1 MLDYLNSVA
10 TAKEQPYLS
19 TCPSCDTKIDVT
31 ALEPF
36 TKLKCLHCG
45 EMVRVRR
52 KFDHFVIVKQIGEG
66 GMSRVFEAED
76 ETLGRR
82 VALKILNREY
92 SRNAERVEQFRR
104 EALITANVNHPN
116 VIKLYTVGYDQGYFY
131 IAMEL
136 VGGGSLEQ
144 RIRNQGKIPEQEA
157 LRIGH
162 EVAEGLRA
170 AQRMGLV
177 HRDVKPANILFT
189 ETGTAKVVDFG
200 LALFIQRD
208 VDDSGE
214 IWATPFYVAPE
225 KVLENSEDHRS
236 DIFSLGASLFHALT
250 GKPPHNANTNSLSEL
265 RLIKC
270 RRVTLED
277 SGLHFGARTN
287 HVVNQMLAFKP
298 EDRFQSYDEAID
310 ELRFAEGLV
319 GHSIL
324 RRGSKRTRVVAG
336 TVTAILAA
344 FAIGWVLR
352 DSREKR
358 ANTIVAEPAL
368 IDSELVGGGVTLQV
382 GGQTTADRFIRARDV
397 LLQGKF
403 NEARRLFEE
412 VLNAGARQ
420 PTLNWARFN
429 TALCSIVTGR
439 REDALR
445 MFDLIEAESAVS
457 PVGESGDLSHFFS
470 KVGKLMGN
478 NLGLGSDLSKLAFD
492 DRNEELMGWLALGMA
507 EWHFGDPREGADS
520 ITHFLNGKVEDK
532 ALEWVPRYRVMVEP
546 YSHDI
551 QVVKGLKKGK
561 PKNMEEANAFLAEI
575 QKAKSSLQTKGNI
588 VNILGRAESAI
599 QRDIAKF
606 RLEEQ
611 RKEMAASI
619 ERQKRELSQ
628 LNDLLEAIPALVEG
642 YDFEAA
648 VQLLGDVRF
657 EAPEVQIALNGRR
670 YLYSSSKA
678 FVSQLLADI
687 NAKGFQGKI
696 ERRGAVALEGVV
708 VKADGKELKLSISRG
723 VISVPFET
731 VAPESL
737 IQMAQAFC
745 SQVTDSTYY
754 YRRQELIAAF
764 ARVEGSSDAAT
775 MAAQLM
781 EENRDFRN
789 RWMQVLQG
797 GI

>member
-1 MLDYLNSVA
+1 
-10 TAKEQPYLS
+10 
-19 TCPSCDTKIDVT
+19 
-31 ALEPF
+31 
-36 TKLKCLHCG
+36 
-45 EMVRVRR
+45 
-52 KFDHFVIVKQIGEG
+52 
-66 GMSRVFEAED
+66 
-76 ETLGRR
+76 
-82 VALKILNREY
+82 
-92 SRNAERVEQFRR
+92 
-104 EALITANVNHPN
+104 
-116 VIKLYTVGYDQGYFY
+116 
-131 IAMEL
+131 
-136 VGGGSLEQ
+136 
-144 RIRNQGKIPEQEA
+144 
-157 LRIGH
+157 
-162 EVAEGLRA
+162 
-170 AQRMGLV
+170 
-177 HRDVKPANILFT
+177 
-189 ETGTAKVVDFG
+189 
-200 LALFIQRD
+200 
-208 VDDSGE
+208 
-214 IWATPFYVAPE
+214 
-225 KVLENSEDHRS
+225 
-236 DIFSLGASLFHALT
+236 
-250 GKPPHNANTNSLSEL
+250 
-265 RLIKC
+265 
-270 RRVTLED
+270 
-277 SGLHFGARTN
+277 
-287 HVVNQMLAFKP
+287 
-298 EDRFQSYDEAID
+298 
-310 ELRFAEGLV
+310 
-319 GHSIL
+319 
-324 RRGSKRTRVVAG
+324 
-336 TVTAILAA
+336 
-344 FAIGWVLR
+344 
-352 DSREKR
+352 
-358 ANTIVAEPAL
+358 
-368 IDSELVGGGVTLQV
+368 
-382 GGQTTADRFIRARDV
+382 
-397 LLQGKF
+397 
-403 NEARRLFEE
+403 
-412 VLNAGARQ
+412 
-420 PTLNWARFN
+420 
-429 TALCSIVTGR
+429 
-439 REDALR
+439 
-445 MFDLIEAESAVS
+445 
-457 PVGESGDLSHFFS
+457 
-470 KVGKLMGN
+470 MGN
-478 NLGLGSDLSKLAFD
+478 NLGLGADLSKLAFD

-745 SQVTDSTYY
+745 SQVTDSTDY